1 MIQEL
6 LIAAA
11 RQRYPT
17 EQPKHTL
24 GYMSV
29 LFTFALFSDLLVA
42 GPSLPGPEHRH
53 PGGDDVI
60 RKKKRK
66 RFREAALI
74 RGVPGHSHW
83 AAKRQ
88 TKRPKERNEGALG
101 VIKWRGHPDQALSQN
116 GYGLFLHCVVGITH
130 GSLYTTCS
138 RKHF

>member
-53 PGGDDVI
+53 PRGDDVV
-60 RKKKRK
+60 RKKKKRK
-66 RFREAALI
+66 EMI
-74 RGVPGHSHW
+74 P
-83 AAKRQ
+83 
-88 TKRPKERNEGALG
+88 
-101 VIKWRGHPDQALSQN
+101 
-116 GYGLFLHCVVGITH
+116 
-130 GSLYTTCS
+130 
-138 RKHF
+138 